1 MAKLTP
7 EKARE
12 MLWRRGILTFKL
24 DVNQQELYRVYKDSN
39 PKTKIVVWNCARG
52 TGKSWALVAIAIEE
66 CLKNPKALVKYCCPK
81 QKDAKEIVQP
91 LFRDILEGCPE
102 DIKPEYKT
110 NEGAYIFPNGAKI
123 QLSGL
128 DGGRAES
135 VRGGSAVLA
144 IVDEAGAVLST
155 RSTSSDRDS
164 GLTYVIRSI
173 LLPAVTRTKEIN
185 GKIILASTPP
195 KKDTHPF
202 VFFFRRAEINKAA
215 VTRTI
220 HANPRMTKEM
230 YETLAEN
237 MGGEKSVDFRR
248 EYLCEIISSEDSQV
262 VPEFTQELRDRI
274 IKQWER
280 PAFFKSYVSMDLGAK
295 DLTVVLFA
303 YYDFKNGKVII
314 EDELVMPGKF
324 TTKSLADSIKLKEFM
339 LFTHPISKEF
349 QPPFKRVSDNNLI
362 VINDM
367 YELHQLLFEPTKK
380 DDKDAALNNMR
391 IMLAADKIIIN
402 PRCEALIR
410 HLRDATWAKNR
421 KTYDRSA
428 DNGHYDAVDALSYL
442 IRNIDFNSN
451 PYPAGYGM
459 PTGDNYYQYGKPKNS
474 NYREAVSRM
483 MNLNPS
489 KKRDETLIT
498 QILDTKKSIK

>member
-12 MLWRRGILTFKL
+12 MLWRRGVLTFKL
-24 DVNQQELYRVYKDSN
+24 DINQQELYRVYKDAN
-39 PKTKIVVWNCARG
+39 PKTKIIVWNCARG
-52 TGKSWALVAIAIEE
+52 LGKSWALVCIAIEE
-66 CLKNPKALVKYCCPK
+66 CLKNPKALVKYCCPT
-81 QKDAKEIVQP
+81 QKMAKEIVQP
-91 LFRDILEGCPE
+91 LFRDILEDCPE

-110 NEGAYIFPNGAKI
+110 NDGAYVFPSGAKI
-123 QLSGL
+123 QLTGL
-128 DGGRAES
+128 DGGRAEN
-135 VRGGSAVLA
+135 VRGGSSVLA
-144 IVDEAGAVLST
+144 IVDEAGMVKADST
-155 RSTSSDRDS
+155 T
-164 GLTYVIRSI
+164 GLKYIIRSI

-195 KKDTHPF
+195 QKDTHPF
-202 VFFFRRAEINKAA
+202 IFFLRRAEINKCA

-220 HANPRMTKEM
+220 HHNPRVTPDM
-230 YETLAEN
+230 YAALVEEC
-237 MGGEKSVDFRR
+237 GGEHTTDFRR
-248 EYLCEIISSEDSQV
+248 EYLAEIISSEDAQV
-262 VPEFTQELRDRI
+262 VPEFTQVLRDRI
-274 IKQWER
+274 IKTWNR

-314 EDELVMPGKF
+314 DDELVMPGKF
-324 TTKSLADSIKLKEFM
+324 TTKLLADSIKQKEQE
-339 LFTHPISKEF
+339 LFTHPVSKEF

-367 YELHQLLFEPTKK
+367 YELHQLLFEPTRK

-391 IMLAADKIIIN
+391 IMLASEKIIIN
-402 PRCEALIR
+402 PKCETLIR

-428 DNGHYDAVDALSYL
+428 DNGHYDMVDALSYL
-442 IRNIDFNSN
+442 IRNIDFNIN

-459 PTGDNYYQYGKPKNS
+459 PSGDNYYQYNKSVTG
-474 NYREAVSRM
+474 NYREAVSKM
-483 MNLNPS
+483 LNLNPS
-489 KKRDETLIT
+489 RRRDETLIT
-498 QILDTKKSIK
+498 RILDTKKSIK